1 VVIEERGG
9 KARAVWRFYNDDKN
23 SEDDGDA
30 ASNLINDAFEQTV
43 ELNSAGGGGG
53 NRREDPELR
62 RIRKLV
68 HKDQAKFS
76 PGQEFRYV
84 ESDFALTHNDPGDN
98 DEEIA
103 PEAVVGFSFAARRS
117 PEELA
122 QVINKRVEILYS
134 DHKLPLGRLN
144 CATLKAAVEELR
156 ETFRACQ
163 IVDLI
168 TSFKFISEED
178 KIKKEREDERIET
191 NRKSAE
197 FIRNMFGNGMSLGMA
212 PTPMMALMQ
221 PGMALDPADV
231 AKCQAMA
238 QGRELRVS
246 LNGKAPV
253 GSSKAPVEKP
263 FDAGRHG
270 NYADLKAA
278 NKTTLIFTPMEGGG
292 LDARHVPV
300 NSNTA
305 NTTTTGGASSSRDRP
320 APAGVAAGDVIFS
333 PDLPGFVGHFK
344 QDTMEEDDDEVSLF
358 GTRAAARA
366 NGGSPGAIHA
376 SKLSSKVA
384 SKPPTPAKA
393 MKKAMKKVPDIFPDA
408 DVEVE
413 EEEVVK
419 PAKKNKGGSP
429 NPKPMKKVEL
439 VKKSPAMKKGKK

>member
-1 VVIEERGG
+1 MG
-9 KARAVWRFYNDDKN
+9 KKGSPIHEAQAMLGRAHLLTVEQLSYMIGALTTTKDAAQAREQNYTHYTLVADAPLARATVYY
-23 SEDDGDA
+23 A
-30 ASNLINDAFEQTV
+30 NLGNRDCATV
-43 ELNSAGGGGG
+43 LGSAG
-53 NRREDPELR
+53 EISA
-62 RIRKLV
+62 RIVFEKV
-68 HKDQAKFS
+68 KAEGAAKQMFIHIWNDKDKMAFS
-76 PGQEFRYV
+76 PLSVV
-84 ESDFALTHNDPGDN
+84 EN
-98 DEEIA
+98 
-103 PEAVVGFSFAARRS
+103 
-117 PEELA
+117 
-122 QVINKRVEILYS
+122 
-134 DHKLPLGRLN
+134 LPLGRLN